1 VGTAH
6 HNFYADMAVPKVP
19 KKGASSVH
27 PTGRQEDMIQVGPAL
42 ERLHKFLARA
52 GISSRRRGEK
62 LIQEGR
68 VKVDGQVVDTMG
80 MRIDPQKVQVT
91 VDGRPVLLPA
101 RLRTVMLNKPAGYV
115 TTMADPQGRRKV
127 RDLLAD
133 QEERLFPV
141 GRLDYDATGLLLLTN
156 DGELAHRLMHP
167 RYKVAKTYRVT
178 VAGQFLLAA
187 RTRLLAGIDLDGRL
201 AIPEQ
206 VRVLKISS
214 DRSVLEMTIREG
226 RYHQVKRMCEQVG
239 HQVLKLK
246 RIAYGPLRLGRLGP
260 GAWRD
265 LGQEELHDLE
275 VAIGIGKA
283 SAEQEK

>member
-1 VGTAH
+1 
-6 HNFYADMAVPKVP
+6 MAVPKAP
-19 KKGASSVH
+19 KKDASPVRLAGS
-27 PTGRQEDMIQVGPAL
+27 QEDMIQVGPSL

-52 GISSRRRGEK
+52 GISSRRQGEK

-127 RDLLAD
+127 TDLLTD
-133 QEERLFPV
+133 QGERLFPV

-156 DGELAHRLMHP
+156 DGDLAHRLMHP

-178 VAGQFLLAA
+178 VAGQFLPAA
-187 RTRLLAGIDLDGRL
+187 RKRLLAGIDLDGRL
-201 AIPEQ
+201 AFPEQ
-206 VRVLKISS
+206 VRVLKISP

-226 RYHQVKRMCEQVG
+226 RYHQVKRMCEQAG

-275 VAIGIGKA
+275 EAIRIGNA
-283 SAEQEK
+283 SAGQEK

>member
-1 VGTAH
+1 
-6 HNFYADMAVPKVP
+6 MAAPKAP
-19 KKGASSVH
+19 KKGASPVS
-27 PTGRQEDMIQVGPAL
+27 PTERQKDMIQGGPAL

-52 GISSRRRGEK
+52 GISSRRQGEK

-68 VKVDGQVVDTMG
+68 VKVDGHVVDTMG
-80 MRIDPQKVQVT
+80 MRIDPEKVHVT
-91 VDGRPVLLPA
+91 VDGRKVLLPA
-101 RLRTVMLNKPAGYV
+101 RLRTMMLNKPAGYV

-127 RDLLAD
+127 TDLLAD

-178 VAGQFLLAA
+178 VAGQFAPAA
-187 RTRLLAGIDLDGRL
+187 RKRLLTGIDLDGRP

-206 VRVLKISS
+206 VRVLKISP

-226 RYHQVKRMCEQVG
+226 RYHQVKRMCEQAG
-239 HQVLKLK
+239 HPVLKLK

-260 GAWRD
+260 GACRE
-265 LGQEELHDLE
+265 LSQEELHDLE
-275 VAIGIGKA
+275 EAIGIGKA
-283 SAEQEK
+283 SAEQKK